1 MPLILGTNSIKDTGY
16 NVANSLRFDDGS
28 SDYLSSASTGTNGNR
43 KSWTLSLWFKR
54 ANLGSTQTLFSAGAG
69 HVIEGF
75 VRINSSDRLE
85 FKNDYQYGGEASP
98 TRVLRDTSAWYH
110 LVWSVD
116 VTQSSNDDRWK
127 IYLNGEL
134 IPASEYSSVTINN
147 ADGAILTYSGTYAS
161 DLAIGRRERTDADY
175 FDGYIA
181 EAVLVEG
188 SQLNATSFG
197 EFDEDSPTIWKPK
210 DVSALTFGTN
220 GFYLDFENASSLGA
234 DVSGNSNNFTV
245 NNLTSVDQSTDT
257 CTNNFATLNSLL
269 DVNATPTITEGQLVF
284 QGTGSTN
291 FVGSTIPVS
300 SGKWYVEVKA
310 TTVNG
315 SYPIIGVIDS
325 QSYKR
330 RDSTYFVGSDID
342 TSNPS
347 GFAVFSN
354 GDIYHNADNNFSDLT
369 TTYTSGD
376 IIGMAL
382 NMDASPNTL
391 GFYKNGALEVTIN
404 LDTAPSGAYIF
415 ASGIHSSTSSA
426 KGEFNFGNPTFS
438 ISSGNSDANN
448 YGNFEYSVPSG
459 YYALNT
465 KNLAEF
471 G

>member
-54 ANLGSTQTLFSAGAG
+54 GNLGSTQTLFSAGAG
-69 HVIEGF
+69 HIIEGF

-220 GFYLDFENASSLGA
+220 GFYLDFENASSLGT

-342 TSNPS
+342 TNNPS

-354 GDIYHNADNNFSDLT
+354 GDIYHNADNNYSNLT

>member
-1 MPLILGTNSIKDTGY
+1 SRISRGDLMPLILGTNSIKDTGY

-220 GFYLDFENASSLGA
+220 GFY
-234 DVSGNSNNFTV
+234 
-245 NNLTSVDQSTDT
+245 
-257 CTNNFATLNSLL
+257 
-269 DVNATPTITEGQLVF
+269 
-284 QGTGSTN
+284 
-291 FVGSTIPVS
+291 
-300 SGKWYVEVKA
+300 
-310 TTVNG
+310 
-315 SYPIIGVIDS
+315 
-325 QSYKR
+325 
-330 RDSTYFVGSDID
+330 
-342 TSNPS
+342 
-347 GFAVFSN
+347 
-354 GDIYHNADNNFSDLT
+354 
-369 TTYTSGD
+369 
-376 IIGMAL
+376 
-382 NMDASPNTL
+382 
-391 GFYKNGALEVTIN
+391 
-404 LDTAPSGAYIF
+404 
-415 ASGIHSSTSSA
+415 
-426 KGEFNFGNPTFS
+426 
-438 ISSGNSDANN
+438 
-448 YGNFEYSVPSG
+448 
-459 YYALNT
+459 
-465 KNLAEF
+465 
-471 G
+471 

>member
-16 NVANSLRFDDGS
+16 DVANSLRFDDGS

-69 HVIEGF
+69 HIVEGF

-210 DVSALTFGTN
+210 DVSGLTFGTN

-234 DVSGNSNNFTV
+234 DVSGNNNDFTV
-245 NNLTSVDQSTDT
+245 NNLTSIDQTTDT
-257 CTNNFATLNSLL
+257 CTNNFATLNPLEAEDNSPTYSDGNLTQT
-269 DVNATPTITEGQLVF
+269 TPGLGGSGGRSSIEIPHTGVWYWEVKIVSTTGAIADHYRL
-284 QGTGSTN
+284 GIATGSTASLGEN
-291 FVGSTIPVS
+291 IR
-300 SGKWYVEVKA
+300 YM
-310 TTVNG
+310 
-315 SYPIIGVIDS
+315 
-325 QSYKR
+325 
-330 RDSTYFVGSDID
+330 
-342 TSNPS
+342 
-347 GFAVFSN
+347 SN
-354 GDIYHNADNNFSDLT
+354 GQYVIPGSANSYGAS
-369 TTYTSGD
+369 YQAGD
-376 IIGMAL
+376 IIGVKV
-382 NMDASPNTL
+382 DADNNQVT
-391 GFYKNGALEVTIN
+391 FYKNGA
-404 LDTAPSGAYIF
+404 SQGAISYTMVAGETYKAIVGEH
-415 ASGIHSSTSSA
+415 SNGIGGVYSM
-426 KGEFNFGNPTFS
+426 NFGNPPFS
-438 ISSGNSDANN
+438 ISSGNSDPDG
-448 YGNFEYSVPSG
+448 YGNFEYSTDSG
-459 YYALNT
+459 YALNT
-465 KNLAEF
+465 KNLAEY

>member
-16 NVANSLRFDDGS
+16 EVANSLRFDDGS

-69 HVIEGF
+69 HIVEGF

-98 TRVLRDTSAWYH
+98 TRVLKDVGSWYH
-110 LVWSVD
+110 LIWAVD

-175 FDGYIA
+175 WDGYIA
-181 EAVLVEG
+181 EAVIVEG
-188 SQLNATSFG
+188 SQLDPTSFG

-210 DVSALTFGTN
+210 DVSGLTFGTN

-257 CTNNFATLNSLL
+257 CTNNFCTMNPLYPDGGITFSEGNLKLNRSSSSWRS
-269 DVNATPTITEGQLVF
+269 AGGTIA
-284 QGTGSTN
+284 
-291 FVGSTIPVS
+291 VS
-300 SGKWYVEVKA
+300 KGKWYWETKTTGDYTFVGFADIQLFNEGCSVRESFTTGA
-310 TTVNG
+310 TTTGTAFSLRNNDPVIHSVSTSGGQTYLSG
-315 SYPIIGVIDS
+315 SYSASAFTSATIGI
-325 QSYKR
+325 
-330 RDSTYFVGSDID
+330 
-342 TSNPS
+342 
-347 GFAVFSN
+347 
-354 GDIYHNADNNFSDLT
+354 
-369 TTYTSGD
+369 
-376 IIGMAL
+376 AL
-382 NMDASPNTL
+382 NLDDNEASWYID
-391 GFYKNGALEVTIN
+391 GTIQN
-404 LDTAPSGAYIF
+404 SGTPLSISAGNYIP
-415 ASGIHSSTSSA
+415 GISIYAT
-426 KGEFNFGNPTFS
+426 GVELNFGSPPYS
-438 ISSGNSDANN
+438 ISSGNSDANG

-459 YYALNT
+459 YYALNS

>member
-69 HVIEGF
+69 HIIEGF

-220 GFYLDFENASSLGA
+220 GFYLDFENASSLGT

-342 TSNPS
+342 TNNPS

-354 GDIYHNADNNFSDLT
+354 GDIYHNADNNYSNLT